1 MNVVQEEQVNALWRE
16 IVASMRFRG
25 LKRAILRKLLDLS
38 AKHGIVY
45 ASKPRLAEMTGAGER
60 WTRETIVELVR
71 AGVLREISQKAQCLP
86 SILWFPGLIELTEE
100 QARSIFWSVY
110 DGTLRQTNAGGQSDL
125 WQSGRQSNRQS
136 DRQYSAGQEE
146 SIPPRGSKGSG
157 GDERDT
163 RALELYKELLPILE
177 ITPSP
182 STDRPTDPSERAK
195 DIRLV
200 GEWLLLLDTFF
211 EGHPHPHMD
220 ARRLILAIAREERQ
234 KRPTTVV
241 RYVRYLDKPVR
252 RKVAEFEELVTEI
265 AKQHTAAA

>member
-1 MNVVQEEQVNALWRE
+1 MNVVQEERINALWRE
-16 IVASMRFRG
+16 IVARMRFRG

-71 AGVLREISQKAQCLP
+71 AGVCREISQKAQCLP
-86 SILWFPGLIELTEE
+86 SILWFPGLIELSEE

-110 DGTLRQTNAGGQSDL
+110 DGTLRQTNAGGQSGL
-125 WQSGRQSNRQS
+125 RQSDRQS
-136 DRQYSAGQEE
+136 DRQNDRQYSAGQEE

-182 STDRPTDPSERAK
+182 TTDRPTDPSERAK

-200 GEWLLLLDTFF
+200 AEWLLLLDPFF
-211 EGHPHPHMD
+211 EGHPHMD

-234 KRPTTVV
+234 KRPKTVV

-252 RKVAEFEELVTEI
+252 RKVAEFEELVAEI
-265 AKQHTAAA
+265 AKHTAAA

>member
-1 MNVVQEEQVNALWRE
+1 MNVVQEEQINVLWRE
-16 IVASMRFRG
+16 IVAKMRFRG

-38 AKHGIVY
+38 ARHGIVY

-71 AGVLREISQKAQCLP
+71 AGGLREISQKAQCLP
-86 SILWFPGLIELTEE
+86 SILWFPGLIDLSDE

-110 DGTLRQTNAGGQSDL
+110 EGTLRQTNAGGQHDL
-125 WQSGRQSNRQS
+125 RQS
-136 DRQYSAGQEE
+136 DRQSDRHLSAGQEE
-146 SIPPRGSKGSG
+146 SPPLRGSG
-157 GDERDT
+157 GYEGD
-163 RALELYKELLPILE
+163 RALELYKELLPILG

-182 STDRPTDPSERAK
+182 ATDKSTDRSERAK

-200 GEWLLLLDTFF
+200 GEWLLLLDPFF
-211 EGHPHPHMD
+211 EGLHTD
-220 ARRLILAIAREERQ
+220 ARHLILTIARDERQ

-252 RKVAEFEELVTEI
+252 RQIAEFEKLLAES
-265 AKQHTAAA
+265 AKLRKAAEAA

>member
-1 MNVVQEEQVNALWRE
+1 MNVVQEEQINALWRE

-60 WTRETIVELVR
+60 WTRETIVQLVR
-71 AGVLREISQKAQCLP
+71 AGVCREISQKAQCLP
-86 SILWFPGLIELTEE
+86 SILWFPDLVELSEE

-110 DGTLRQTNAGGQSDL
+110 DGTLRQTNAGGRLDL
-125 WQSGRQSNRQS
+125 RQSERQS
-136 DRQYSAGQEE
+136 DRHLSAGQEE
-146 SIPPRGSKGSG
+146 SPPSRGSG
-157 GDERDT
+157 GYEGD
-163 RALELYKELLPILE
+163 RALELYKELLPMLG

-182 STDRPTDPSERAK
+182 ATDKSSDPSERAK

-200 GEWLLLLDTFF
+200 GEWLLLLDPFF
-211 EGHPHPHMD
+211 EGHPHMD
-220 ARRLILAIAREERQ
+220 ARRLILTIAREERE

-241 RYVRYLDKPVR
+241 RYVRYLDQPVR
-252 RKVAEFEELVTEI
+252 RSAAKFAELAAEL
-265 AKQHTAAA
+265 AKHTAAA

>member
-1 MNVVQEEQVNALWRE
+1 MNIVQEEQINVLWRE

-38 AKHGIVY
+38 ARHGIVY

-71 AGVLREISQKAQCLP
+71 AGVAREISQKAQCLP
-86 SILWFPGLIELTEE
+86 SILWFPGLVELSEE

-125 WQSGRQSNRQS
+125 RQTNAGASGRATGRATGTQ
-136 DRQYSAGQEE
+136 SAGQEGL
-146 SIPPRGSKGSG
+146 PPLRGSG
-157 GDERDT
+157 GDERD
-163 RALELYKELLPILE
+163 RALELYKELLPILG

-182 STDRPTDPSERAK
+182 TTDKSSDPSERAK

-200 GEWLLLLDTFF
+200 GEWLLLLDPFCEELHTDTR
-211 EGHPHPHMD
+211 H
-220 ARRLILAIAREERQ
+220 LILTIAREERE
-234 KRPTTVV
+234 KRPTTTV
-241 RYVRYLDKPVR
+241 RYVRYLDKPIR
-252 RKVAEFEELVTEI
+252 RQVAEF
-265 AKQHTAAA
+265 AKLASAVRAA